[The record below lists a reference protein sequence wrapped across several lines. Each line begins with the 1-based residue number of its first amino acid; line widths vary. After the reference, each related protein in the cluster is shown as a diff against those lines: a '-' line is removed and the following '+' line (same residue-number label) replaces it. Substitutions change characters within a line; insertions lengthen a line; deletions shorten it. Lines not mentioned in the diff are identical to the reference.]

1 MAKTPPRTI
10 SPRRWY
16 WATFVIF
23 AGQGIMATAFWTR
36 SPEIEHLLGVD
47 VAVMGVLGFLNSIG
61 GLIGILGGGKL
72 VPRFGVRNTMIS
84 AYATILVSLTMIGV
98 SATAHNVVGVASF
111 LITLGLASGLGGL
124 CINLE
129 GSAVDRASSRS
140 LLPSLHGAFSAGTLI
155 GSALGALLIAAK
167 VDLNLSFAIIC
178 AVYIVAMVGGVPN
191 IPRHSGRR
199 FTEDMDTQAI
209 AAVPTKQERRG
220 VLKERRLWGVL
231 FIVFGFT
238 LGEAVAGTWIPI
250 ALVNGNGM
258 SAADAGLGLSLYF
271 AGMTAGRFTGGF
283 SVDFL
288 GRARALFIYAI
299 VAVVGISIVISSPV
313 THIPYLGTFLWG
325 VGLSIG
331 FPLCVSAISYEP
343 RLVTSRVSY
352 LATTGSVSV
361 TVGPPLLGVLAQFVG
376 LLTVFTIPAAF
387 LLAGLFANKNT
398 RLAPEELPHHESILD
413 EA

>member
-36 SPEIEHLLGVD
+36 SPEIEHLLGID
-47 VAVMGVLGFLNSIG
+47 VALMGVLGFLNSIG

-72 VPRFGVRNTMIS
+72 VPRFGVRNTMIF

-98 SATAHNVVGVASF
+98 SAGAHSVLGTAIF
-111 LITLGLASGLGGL
+111 LVTLGTASGLGGL
-124 CINLE
+124 AINLE

-155 GSALGALLIAAK
+155 GSACGALLIATN
-167 VDLNLSFAIIC
+167 VNLNLSFALIC
-178 AVYIVAMVGGVPN
+178 AIYVVAMASGVPS
-191 IPRHSGRR
+191 IPRYSGRR

-209 AAVPTKQERRG
+209 AAVPTKEERRG
-220 VLKERRLWGVL
+220 VLRERRLWGVL

-250 ALVNGNGM
+250 ALVNGVHM
-258 SAADAGLGLSLYF
+258 TAADAGLGLSIYF
-271 AGMTAGRFTGGF
+271 AGMTLGRFTGGF

-288 GRARALFIYAI
+288 GRARALAIYAL
-299 VAVVGISIVISSPV
+299 VAVIGISIVISSPM
-313 THIPYLGTFLWG
+313 TQIPYLGTFLWG

-343 RLVTSRVSY
+343 RLVSSRVSY

-361 TVGPPLLGVLAQFVG
+361 TVGPPLLGVLAQFTS
-376 LLTVFTIPAAF
+376 LLAVFTIPAA
-387 LLAGLFANKNT
+387 LLLSGLFANKNT
-398 RLAPEELPHHESILD
+398 RLAPEELPHHETILD

>member
-47 VAVMGVLGFLNSIG
+47 VAVMGILGFLNSIG

-72 VPRFGVRNTMIS
+72 VPRFGVRNTMIA
-84 AYATILVSLTMIGV
+84 AYATILVSLIMIGV
-98 SATAHNVVGVASF
+98 SASAHNVVGTAIF

-124 CINLE
+124 AINLE

-155 GSALGALLIAAK
+155 GSAFGALLIAAN
-167 VDLNLSFAIIC
+167 VNLVVSFALIC
-178 AVYIVAMVGGVPN
+178 AIYIAAMAGGVPS
-191 IPRHSGRR
+191 IPRYSGRR

-209 AAVPTKQERRG
+209 AAVPTKAERRA
-220 VLKERRLWGVL
+220 VLRERRLWGVL

-238 LGEAVAGTWIPI
+238 LGEAVAGTWIPL
-250 ALVNGNGM
+250 ALVKGDGM
-258 SAADAGLGLSLYF
+258 TAADAGLGLSLYF
-271 AGMTAGRFTGGF
+271 AGMTLGRFTGGF
-283 SVDFL
+283 IVDFL
-288 GRARALFIYAI
+288 GRARSLIIYAL
-299 VAVVGISIVISSPV
+299 VAVIGISVVISSPV
-313 THIPYLGTFLWG
+313 THVPYVGTFLWG
-325 VGLSIG
+325 IGLSVG
-331 FPLCVSAISYEP
+331 FPLCVAAISYEP
-343 RLVTSRVSY
+343 RLVSSRVSY

-361 TVGPPLLGVLAQFVG
+361 TVGPPLLGVLAQFTS
-376 LLTVFTIPAAF
+376 LLAVFTIPAA
-387 LLAGLFANKNT
+387 LLVAGLFANKNT
-398 RLAPEELPHHESILD
+398 RLAPEELPHHETLLD

>member
-36 SPEIEHLLGVD
+36 SPEIEKLLGVD

-72 VPRFGVRNTMIS
+72 VPRFGVRNTMIA

-98 SATAHNVVGVASF
+98 SASTHNVVGTGIF
-111 LITLGLASGLGGL
+111 LVTLGLASGLGGL
-124 CINLE
+124 AINLE

-155 GSALGALLIAAK
+155 GSAFGALLIAAN
-167 VDLNLSFAIIC
+167 VNLILSFALIC
-178 AVYIVAMVGGVPN
+178 VIYVAAMASGVPF
-191 IPRHSGRR
+191 IPRYSGRR

-209 AAVPTKQERRG
+209 AAVPTKAERRG
-220 VLKERRLWGVL
+220 VLRERRLWGVL

-238 LGEAVAGTWIPI
+238 LGEAVAGTWIPL
-250 ALVNGNGM
+250 ALVKGDGM

-271 AGMTAGRFTGGF
+271 AGMTLGRFTGGY
-283 SVDFL
+283 SVDVL
-288 GRARALFIYAI
+288 GRARALAIYALI
-299 VAVVGISIVISSPV
+299 AVAGIAIVISSPV

-331 FPLCVSAISYEP
+331 FPLCVSAVSFEP
-343 RLVTSRVSY
+343 RLVSSRVSY
-352 LATTGSVSV
+352 LATTGSVAV
-361 TVGPPLLGVLAQFVG
+361 TTGPPLLGVLAQFTS
-376 LLTVFTIPAAF
+376 LLAVFTIPATL

-398 RLAPEELPHHESILD
+398 RLAPEELPHHETILD
-413 EA
+413 EV

>member
-1 MAKTPPRTI
+1 MAKTPPRII

-36 SPEIEHLLGVD
+36 SPEIERLLGVD
-47 VAVMGVLGFLNSIG
+47 VAVMGLLGFLNSIG
-61 GLIGILGGGKL
+61 GLIGILAGGKL
-72 VPRFGVRNTMIS
+72 VPRFGVRQTMIG
-84 AYATILVSLTMIGV
+84 AYATILISLSMIGV
-98 SATAHNVVGVASF
+98 SATTHNVLGVAVF
-111 LITLGLASGLGGL
+111 LLTLGLASGLGGL
-124 CINLE
+124 AINLE

-155 GSALGALLIAAK
+155 GSALGAFLIATN
-167 VDLNLSFAIIC
+167 VNLISSFVLIC
-178 AVYIVAMVGGVPN
+178 VVYVAAMAAGVPS
-191 IPRHSGRR
+191 IPRYSGRR

-209 AAVPTKQERRG
+209 AAVPTKTERRA
-220 VLKERRLWGVL
+220 VLRERRLWGVL

-238 LGEAVAGTWIPI
+238 LGEAVAGTWIPL
-250 ALVNGNGM
+250 ALVKGNGM

-271 AGMTAGRFTGGF
+271 AGMTLGRFTGGF

-288 GRARALFIYAI
+288 GRARALVIYALI
-299 VAVVGISIVISSPV
+299 AVIGIGIVISSPI

-325 VGLSIG
+325 IGLSIG
-331 FPLCVSAISYEP
+331 FPLCVSAVSFEP
-343 RLVTSRVSY
+343 RLVSSRVSY

-361 TVGPPLLGVLAQFVG
+361 TVGPPLLGVLAQFTS
-376 LLTVFTIPAAF
+376 LLAVFTIPAA
-387 LLAGLFANKNT
+387 LLLTGLFANKNT
-398 RLAPEELPHHESILD
+398 RLAPEELKHHETILD

>member
-23 AGQGIMATAFWTR
+23 AGQGIMSTAFWTR

-47 VAVMGVLGFLNSIG
+47 VAVMGVLGFMNSIG
-61 GLIGILGGGKL
+61 GLVGILTGGKL
-72 VPRFGVRNTMIS
+72 VPRFGVRNTMIA
-84 AYATILVSLTMIGV
+84 AYVTILISLTMIGI
-98 SATAHNVVGVASF
+98 SASNHNVAGTALF
-111 LITLGLASGLGGL
+111 LVTLGLASGLGGL
-124 CINLE
+124 AINLE

-155 GSALGALLIAAK
+155 GSAFGALLIAAN
-167 VDLNLSFAIIC
+167 VNLVVSFALIC
-178 AVYIVAMVGGVPN
+178 VIYIAAMGSGVPF

-209 AAVPTKQERRG
+209 AAVPSKEERRG
-220 VLKERRLWGVL
+220 VLRERRLWGVL

-250 ALVNGNGM
+250 ALVKGDNM
-258 SAADAGLGLSLYF
+258 SAADAGIGLSLYF
-271 AGMTAGRFTGGF
+271 AGMTLGRFTGGF

-288 GRARALFIYAI
+288 GRARALFVYALI
-299 VAVVGISIVISSPV
+299 AVVGIAIVISSPV
-313 THIPYLGTFLWG
+313 THVPYLGTFLWG

-331 FPLCVSAISYEP
+331 FPLCVSAVSFEP
-343 RLVTSRVSY
+343 RLVSSRVSY
-352 LATTGSVSV
+352 LATTGSVAV
-361 TVGPPLLGVLAQFVG
+361 TTGPPLLGVLAQFTS
-376 LLTVFTIPAAF
+376 LLAVFTIPAA
-387 LLAGLFANKNT
+387 LLVAGLFANKNT
-398 RLAPEELPHHESILD
+398 RLAPEELPHHETILD

>member
-36 SPEIEHLLGVD
+36 SPEIEKLLGVD

-72 VPRFGVRNTMIS
+72 VPRFGVRNTMIC
-84 AYATILVSLTMIGV
+84 AYATILVSLTMIGI
-98 SATAHNVVGVASF
+98 SASSHNVVGTGVF
-111 LITLGLASGLGGL
+111 LVTLGLASGLGGL
-124 CINLE
+124 AINLE

-155 GSALGALLIAAK
+155 GSAFGAWLIAAN
-167 VDLNLSFAIIC
+167 VNLVTSFALIC
-178 AVYIVAMVGGVPN
+178 VIYVAAMATGVPS
-191 IPRHSGRR
+191 IPRYSGRR

-209 AAVPTKQERRG
+209 AAVPTKAERRG
-220 VLKERRLWGVL
+220 VLRERRLWGVL

-238 LGEAVAGTWIPI
+238 LGEAVAGTWIPL
-250 ALVNGNGM
+250 ALVKGDGLT
-258 SAADAGLGLSLYF
+258 AADAGLGLSLYF
-271 AGMTAGRFTGGF
+271 AGMTLGRFTGGF

-288 GRARALFIYAI
+288 GRARALFIYALI
-299 VAVVGISIVISSPV
+299 AVIGIGLVISSPL

-331 FPLCVSAISYEP
+331 FPLCVSAVSFEP
-343 RLVTSRVSY
+343 RLVSSRVSY
-352 LATTGSVSV
+352 LATTGSVAV
-361 TVGPPLLGVLAQFVG
+361 TTGPPLLGVLAQFTG
-376 LLTVFTIPAAF
+376 LLAVFTIPAA
-387 LLAGLFANKNT
+387 LLVAGLFANKNT
-398 RLAPEELPHHESILD
+398 RLAPDELPHHETLLD